1 LHKLLEIG
9 TLAHIHNSNIP
20 MQIAIILLLAVLV
33 VFSIL
38 NYLAKPKSIE
48 DTSIEDKKR
57 ISELEQDLAT
67 KETEIKHKQQ
77 NIDLANAKNTAYE
90 QIKSENTT
98 LKEKLSNIERE
109 RNDLK
114 NETISLKKE
123 EENRNETLRKSIEST
138 NTLQESLTKE
148 KERLNDERV
157 EETEIRL
164 EKMKRTWSEH
174 EKDVENHLQLICRNH
189 VIKYINQEDFPHPRN
204 KPDNSIEIMDQLIVF
219 DAKSPANDD
228 LSNFPKYIK
237 LQTESLKKY
246 AKHDDVKK
254 DLFLVIPSNTLPV
267 INQFTYN
274 IGDYNVYIIT
284 KDALEPVILSLKKI
298 EEYEFADKLSP
309 EERDNVCR
317 VIGKFAHTTKRRIQI
332 DQFFAEEFLDTLN
345 KAGTQLPK
353 DILESVIEFEN
364 AEKLNPPME
373 KRKKQI
379 LTKDLKAKLE
389 EIKKEIE
396 LRNIPEINTQI
407 EFKEDKNE

>member
-1 LHKLLEIG
+1 MEYLVLIVLIAGFALVYFKKESV
-9 TLAHIHNSNIP
+9 TEDNS
-20 MQIAIILLLAVLV
+20 
-33 VFSIL
+33 
-38 NYLAKPKSIE
+38 E
-48 DTSIEDKKR
+48 EDKNR
-57 ISELEQDLAT
+57 VLELEKSLVA
-67 KETEIKHKQQ
+67 KENEAKQQQQ
-77 NIDLANAKNTAYE
+77 NIDIANAKTTAFE
-90 QIKSENTT
+90 QVKTENAT
-98 LKEKLSNIERE
+98 LKEKLSNTEQE
-109 RNDLK
+109 RNSLK
-114 NETISLKKE
+114 HENISLKKE

-157 EETEIRL
+157 KETEDRL
-164 EKMKRTWSEH
+164 EKMKWTWGEH

-189 VIKYINQEDFPHPRN
+189 VIKYISQEDFPHPRN

-254 DLFLVIPSNTLPV
+254 DLFLVIPSNTLQV

-284 KDALEPVILSLKKI
+284 KDALEPIILSLKKI

-317 VIGKFAHTTKRRIQI
+317 IIGKFAHTTKRRIQI

-345 KAGTQLPK
+345 KAGTQLPR
-353 DILESVIEFEN
+353 DILESVIQFEN

-379 LTKDLKAKLE
+379 LTKDLKAKSV

-396 LRNIPEINTQI
+396 LRNIPEITTQI
-407 EFKEDKNE
+407 EFKEDNNA

>member
-1 LHKLLEIG
+1 MEYLVLIVL
-9 TLAHIHNSNIP
+9 
-20 MQIAIILLLAVLV
+20 IAGFVLV
-33 VFSIL
+33 YFKKESVT
-38 NYLAKPKSIE
+38 E
-48 DTSIEDKKR
+48 DNLEEDKNR
-57 ISELEQDLAT
+57 ILELEKSLVV
-67 KETEIKHKQQ
+67 KETEVKQQQQ
-77 NIDLANAKNTAYE
+77 NIDIANAKTTSFE
-90 QIKSENTT
+90 QVKTENTT
-98 LKEKLSNIERE
+98 LKEKLSNIEQE
-109 RNDLK
+109 RNNLK
-114 NETISLKKE
+114 NENIFLKKE

-157 EETEIRL
+157 KETEDRL
-164 EKMKRTWSEH
+164 EKMKWTWGEH

-189 VIKYINQEDFPHPRN
+189 VIKYISQEDFPHPRN
-204 KPDNSIEIMDQLIVF
+204 KPDNCIEIMDQLIVF

-228 LSNFPKYIK
+228 LRNFPKYIK

-254 DLFLVIPSNTLPV
+254 DLFLVIPSNTLKV

-284 KDALEPVILSLKKI
+284 KDALEPIILSLKKI

-317 VIGKFAHTTKRRIQI
+317 IIGKFAHTTKRRIQI

-345 KAGTQLPK
+345 KAGTQLPR
-353 DILESVIEFEN
+353 DILKSVIDFEN

-379 LTKDLKAKLE
+379 LTSDLKAKSE
-389 EIKKEIE
+389 KIKKEIE
-396 LRNIPEINTQI
+396 LRNIPDISTQI
-407 EFKEDKNE
+407 EFKEDNNA

>member
-1 LHKLLEIG
+1 MEYVFYLLIIG
-9 TLAHIHNSNIP
+9 GLA
-20 MQIAIILLLAVLV
+20 ALYFKKEGV
-33 VFSIL
+33 
-38 NYLAKPKSIE
+38 IE
-48 DTSIEDKKR
+48 DNLEEDKIR
-57 ISELEQDLAT
+57 ISELEKNLAS
-67 KETEIKHKQQ
+67 KETEVKQQQQ
-77 NIDLANAKNTAYE
+77 NIDIANAKTTAFE
-90 QIKSENTT
+90 QVKTENAT
-98 LKEKLSNIERE
+98 LKEKLSNTEQE
-109 RNDLK
+109 RNSLK
-114 NETISLKKE
+114 HENISLKKE
-123 EENRNETLRKSIEST
+123 EENRNETLRKSVEAT

-157 EETEIRL
+157 KETEDRL
-164 EKMKRTWSEH
+164 EKMKWTWGEH

-254 DLFLVIPSNTLPV
+254 DLFLVIPSNTLHV

-284 KDALEPVILSLKKI
+284 KDALEPIILSLKKI

-332 DQFFAEEFLDTLN
+332 DQFFAEEFLDTLQ
-345 KAGTQLPK
+345 KAKQLPS
-353 DILESVIEFEN
+353 DILESVIQFEN

-379 LTKDLKAKLE
+379 LTKDLKTKSE

-396 LRNIPEINTQI
+396 LRNIPDITTQI
-407 EFKEDKNE
+407 EFKEDNNA